1 MPPSTPRWR
10 SPGKL
15 SPRLTPTREGLQTK
29 PSPSSPGVRSNP
41 PSTKGASPVRPASST
56 ESKSARSGLA
66 AFAYQ
71 HFSTAAVPPC
81 QTGLAR
87 ANAEDLTSLRS
98 RRAQG
103 SGLPHGTSRGPDAC
117 YQVAERGLALVER
130 GADHHAGNTWRTGER
145 GHVFGTTDAA
155 AGDGG
160 DYLRH
165 GRGPFEGCPC
175 VHSVPCDIGVEY
187 RGDTVAGQFF
197 REIQDRDP
205 ARPPPTVRHDDS
217 IAGVN
222 GNEQRIAG
230 LLDCPEPQVPVFDRC
245 GSHHYAPGA
254 CLPHG
259 AYVVYGADAP
269 SNLEWDANRPCDT
282 ADELELDGPAF
293 LGAVEVDHVDRLS
306 PLSHPLAGAL
316 DGIGIILLGPPEV
329 PLREPHA
336 LPATQVDSGIDGE
349 AAQTEPAQARK
360 FSYSFKPALL
370 LFSGWNWTATRFSL
384 PAAEQKRAP

>member
-15 SPRLTPTREGLQTK
+15 SPRLTPTRERLQTK

-117 YQVAERGLALVER
+117 YQVSERGLALVER
-130 GADHHAGNTWRTGER
+130 GADYCAGNTRRTGER
-145 GHVFGTTDAA
+145 GHVLGAADAA

-160 DYLRH
+160 DYLRY
-165 GRGPFEGCPC
+165 GRGPFEGCPRFHA
-175 VHSVPCDIGVEY
+175 VARDIGVED
-187 RGDTVAGQFF
+187 RGDTVGGQFF

-205 ARPPPTVRHDDS
+205 ARAPPTVRRDDS
-217 IAGVN
+217 IAGIDSY
-222 GNEQRIAG
+222 EQGIAG
-230 LLDCPEPQVPVFDRC
+230 LLDCPQPQFPVFDRC
-245 GSHHYAPGA
+245 GSHHDAPGA
-254 CLPHG
+254 GTPHG
-259 AYVVYGADAP
+259 AQVFDGADAP
-269 SNLEWDANRPCDT
+269 SNLEWEANLPCDT
-282 ADELELDGPAF
+282 ADELELDGPAL

-316 DGIGIILLGPPEV
+316 DGVGIVLFGPPEV
-329 PLREPHA
+329 PLLETHA
-336 LPATQVDSGIDGE
+336 STAAQVDGRIDGE
-349 AAQTEPAQARK
+349 ATQTDPAQARK
-360 FSYSFKPALL
+360 FSYSFRPALL

-384 PAAEQKRAP
+384 PAAEQKRVP